1 MDQDFEER
9 LENLFGDDSSINEE
23 KHYRQK
29 EFLRKQ
35 RYQKRGQKWDVL
47 IVEIKEA
54 GEIPHVTNVINRCIK
69 KIVREKILI
78 VNAMNLTNRRGHKK
92 NQTKINYKFKSN

>member
-35 RYQKRGQKWDVL
+35 RYQKRGQK
-47 IVEIKEA
+47 
-54 GEIPHVTNVINRCIK
+54 
-69 KIVREKILI
+69 
-78 VNAMNLTNRRGHKK
+78 
-92 NQTKINYKFKSN
+92 